1 MFQKPDASKDAFLEQ
16 ARAAREERHMQQR
29 RERAAVRV
37 QALVRGF
44 LARRAA
50 RRDVTRRL
58 EAVLQS
64 AAGAE
69 ESPPLVA
76 AQEVYRCVRDYLV
89 ITGGRDGQ
97 RFGQICRYLVHSMA
111 SDSLKLCYAS
121 VALNPQHAVGWI
133 RQMRTILAQCLSRLE
148 TLRPET
154 AGDAPTVTLYL
165 HMLLTFTSTS
175 SWRLLTNPS
184 HEKLRPVMDKLCLAL
199 LQHASAAH
207 LMRTLKEVLVRGL
220 ARSRP
225 VLRHASLT
233 ACMTLALRPLVAS
246 QFSANDVSAYLISVL
261 SVPGLVSHLQS
272 TAPECLSAI
281 STHGLLAKCT
291 AHLLD
296 QQALRIVFNTLE
308 GNYALC
314 LLANLVHLAYL
325 QEPDTLASVL
335 CPDLSLVLTRLL
347 ESLQKYVQN
356 KRSNLSQWH
365 PVLGWFSQPLDP
377 RLTEALPAV
386 RAQLQLLWSRP
397 ISAALFAGMERAP
410 APAPAPA
417 PAGAAQPPPPDGRL
431 AGWLRRALERGR
443 PGAAAARRLGS
454 AECARVAL
462 VCSLYQTALQTL
474 TQLRSDILTSLCYG
488 GSLLPDLWSLLRGLG
503 PDCGL
508 RQFVGLL
515 GSPDGSA
522 APEFHVVSMFCDCM
536 ANYVVVLDDIEMYEE
551 QKLFKLEDYVQISGF
566 LNTFVYKIISNNL
579 IDAKSLPTSSLFQS
593 LHALLLLLYK
603 RDCRR
608 QFAPKNH
615 WIIREIKISFLN
627 DVEKNKKWALLL
639 LQKVP
644 HVLHHEERV
653 YLFRQEVSKE
663 RLALGLTESPFTSP
677 QSTLI
682 TIHRSRLL
690 EDGYRQ
696 LATLS
701 PQLLKG
707 IVRVKF
713 INEQGLDEA
722 GIDQDGVF
730 KEFLEE
736 TIRRVFDPSLSLF
749 QTTSEQRLYPSP
761 ASSVHHDH
769 LQLLEFVGKML
780 GKAVYEGIVVDVPFA
795 PFFLSELLGHSH
807 KNLYCS
813 VDELPSLD
821 PELYKNITY
830 IKRYDGD
837 VQDLGLT
844 FSYDQD
850 VMGQLVTHDLIPG
863 GRVIPVTNENKIQY
877 VYHLAHFRMQ
887 TQIKE
892 QTAAFIRGFRALVRP
907 EWLQMFS
914 PPELQRLIA
923 GDNVDL
929 DVRELR
935 KYTQYYGG
943 FHDRHRVVVWFW
955 DVLDKD
961 FTQEE
966 KKMFLK
972 FVTSC
977 SKPPLMGFAHLE
989 PPFSIR
995 CVEVGDDDDTGDTI
1009 GSMLRGF
1016 LSVRRRDPVTRLPT
1030 SSTCFNLL
1038 KLPNYQKK
1046 ATLRDKLRYA
1056 IRNNT
1061 GFELS

>member
-16 ARAAREERHMQQR
+16 ARTAREERHFQKKK
-29 RERAAVRV
+29 EDAAIRI
-37 QALVRGF
+37 QACARGF
-44 LARRAA
+44 LVRRAA
-50 RRDVTRRL
+50 IRDVNRRL
-58 EAVLQS
+58 DGLLQPP
-64 AAGAE
+64 GTE
-69 ESPPLVA
+69 DTPPLAA
-76 AQEVYRCVRDYLV
+76 AQEVYRCTRQYLLL
-89 ITGGRDGQ
+89 TGGRDML
-97 RFGQICRYLVHSMA
+97 RFDLLCRYLVQSMT

-133 RQMRTILAQCLSRLE
+133 AQMKTVLERCLSRLVK
-148 TLRPET
+148 LRPET
-154 AGDAPTVTLYL
+154 ANDTPVLTLHL
-165 HMLLTFTSTS
+165 HCLLTFTSTS
-175 SWRLLTNPS
+175 TWKILMNSG
-184 HEKLRPVMDKLCLAL
+184 HEKLKPVMEKLCLAL
-199 LQHASAAH
+199 LRHLNSAH
-207 LMRTLKEVLVRGL
+207 LMQTLKEVLVRGL

-225 VLRHASLT
+225 ALRPAALT
-233 ACMTLALRPLVAS
+233 ACMTLASRPLLAS
-246 QFSANDVSAYLISVL
+246 QLAPDDVSAYLIHVL
-261 SVPGLVSHLQS
+261 SVPGLVSHLQT
-272 TAPECLSAI
+272 TAPECLTVI
-281 STHGLLAKCT
+281 STHRVLERCT
-291 AHLLD
+291 THLLD
-296 QQALRIVFNTLE
+296 EQGLRIVFNALE

-325 QEPDTLASVL
+325 QEPDKLAAIL
-335 CPDLSLVLTRLL
+335 CPDLCVVLTRLL
-347 ESLQKYVQN
+347 ESLQAYVQN

-386 RAQLQLLWSRP
+386 RGQLQLLWSR
-397 ISAALFAGMERAP
+397 SVSRALFDGVERAP
-410 APAPAPA
+410 
-417 PAGAAQPPPPDGRL
+417 PPPAAAAPTPADGRL
-431 AGWLRRALERGR
+431 PSLLRRALERGR
-443 PGAAAARRLGS
+443 PGAAAGRRLGG

-474 TQLRSDILTSLCYG
+474 TQLRADILTSLCYG
-488 GSLLPDLWSLLRGLG
+488 GTLLPDLWALLGGLG

-508 RQFVGLL
+508 KQFVGLL
-515 GSPDGSA
+515 GTAGGAA
-522 APEFHVVSMFCDCM
+522 APEFHVLSMFCDCM

-551 QKLFKLEDYVQISGF
+551 QKIFKLDVYVQLSDF
-566 LNTFVYKIISNNL
+566 LNKLVYKIIINNL
-579 IDAKSLPTSSLFQS
+579 IDAKTLSSSALFQS

-608 QFAPKNH
+608 PYAPKYH
-615 WIIREIKISFLN
+615 WNIVGSKSFLG
-627 DVEKNKKWALLL
+627 DIEKNKKSAVLL
-639 LQKVP
+639 LQKMP
-644 HVLHHEERV
+644 HVLHHFERV
-653 YLFRQEVSKE
+653 CLFRQEVTKE
-663 RLALGLTESPFTSP
+663 KLALGLTESAFTTP
-677 QSTLI
+677 QSTLV

-696 LATLS
+696 LASLS

-707 IVRVKF
+707 IIRVKF

-736 TIRRVFDPSLSLF
+736 TIRRVFDPGLSLF
-749 QTTSEQRLYPSP
+749 QTTSDQRLYPSP
-761 ASSVHHDH
+761 ASGVHSDH
-769 LQLLEFVGKML
+769 LQLIEFVGKML

-830 IKRYDGD
+830 IKRYEGD
-837 VQDLGLT
+837 VQELGLT

-850 VMGQLVTHDLIPG
+850 VMGQLVTYDLIPG

-887 TQIKE
+887 TQIRE
-892 QTAAFIRGFRALVRP
+892 QTAAFLRGFRALVRP

-914 PPELQRLIA
+914 PPELQRLIS

-943 FHDRHRVVVWFW
+943 FHDRHRIVVWFW

-977 SKPPLMGFAHLE
+977 SNPPLMGFAHLE

-1046 ATLRDKLRYA
+1046 TTLRDKLRYA